1 MNPRIASVA
10 VVLAGWVAATT
21 AAAAEAGAPAA
32 GHLVAPLGVDD
43 CVRIALEHSA
53 RVVAAQADVGVYRA
67 QAAQI
72 EALLSMKFQ
81 AITFLAPMY
90 RAEGGLGFSTPY
102 HHDLSDWGPY
112 GHADARLIKPLA
124 TFGRYTAGVTAA
136 RERVAVE
143 EEHAREIAD
152 TVRAEVRRLYALRL
166 YALSMKPNL
175 ENGKEILAGA
185 IKKAEEMYAADSGEV
200 TLPDL
205 MRLRYGA
212 GEIDRYLRM
221 ADDGAGL
228 AALAI
233 KQAMGLRLEEP
244 IVFADD
250 RLVPPED
257 PVPTL
262 PALVAVAMTDRPEI
276 GQIAHGRRATAAWE
290 TAERRANLPV
300 LFAAAAGQA
309 DWTPMRPPGYSA
321 AYYNLYNDWF
331 AGVAVGLKFD
341 IDLAAAS
348 AHAAEAHAKAQWV
361 DANAALA
368 DTGIPLQVTKARLD
382 LVQNRDLAR
391 VADDEVKSTRKW
403 MTFSAAAYMS
413 GTGEARDVLEGVG
426 AYLLAKKAYY
436 DHLLGAYQARADLE
450 LSMGTR
456 APR

>member
-1 MNPRIASVA
+1 MRPRVAGVA
-10 VVLAGWVAATT
+10 VLLAGFV
-21 AAAAEAGAPAA
+21 AAAAEAAESNGGAA
-32 GHLVAPLGVDD
+32 GRLGGPLTIDD

-53 RVVAAQADVGVYRA
+53 RVVAARADVDVYRA
-67 QAAQI
+67 QADQI
-72 EALLSMKFQ
+72 EALLSVKFQ

-102 HHDLSDWGPY
+102 RHDLSDWGPY

-136 RERVAVE
+136 RARVAVE

-152 TVRAEVRRLYALRL
+152 TVRAEVRRLCALRL

-185 IKKAEEMYAADSGEV
+185 IKKAEEMYATDSGEV

-233 KQAMGLRLEEP
+233 KQAMGLRLQEP
-244 IVFADD
+244 VVFADD

-257 PVPTL
+257 PIPLL
-262 PALVAVAMTDRPEI
+262 PALIAGAMADRPEI
-276 GQIAHGRRATAAWE
+276 GQIAHGRQATAAWE
-290 TAERRANLPV
+290 IAERRANLPV

-341 IDLAAAS
+341 IDLAAART
-348 AHAAEAHAKAQWV
+348 HAAEAHAKGRWV

-391 VADDEVKSTRKW
+391 IADGEVKSTRKW

-413 GTGEARDVLEGVG
+413 GTGEARDVLEGVA